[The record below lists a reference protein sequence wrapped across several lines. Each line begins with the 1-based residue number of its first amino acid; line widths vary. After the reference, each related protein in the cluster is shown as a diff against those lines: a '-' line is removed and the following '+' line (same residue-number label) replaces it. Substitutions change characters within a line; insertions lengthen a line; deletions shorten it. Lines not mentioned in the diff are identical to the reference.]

1 MEIQPFKNPFG
12 SKTMK
17 AYHSPPNGHQSN
29 ETGRKVIKGMETYL
43 TYSLMFLFCQPI
55 WGVC

>member
-17 AYHSPPNGHQSN
+17 VCHCPLNVHQSN
-29 ETGRKVIKGMETYL
+29 ETGRKVIKERETYL
-43 TYSLMFLFCQPI
+43 TYSLMFLLCQPI